1 MRTFWNVLWRS
12 HVLAFIYTAA
22 NALIGALVMQGV
34 EAPQATAA
42 NPTLLLVTTFA
53 SGFLLGAVLGPV
65 ASLLTGPR
73 LRSTLIWTVLIYL
86 NLGSVVLEG
95 YFFAPGLLPLA
106 LVPRILVLQALS
118 TLTAALG
125 IALLFPGPEEPT
137 NKSAGEKR
145 TPLSWTGRFL
155 ASAAAYLVFYYG
167 FGAINYALVTGPYY
181 ETHGGLAVPAPG
193 TVIAVEAVRSVLII
207 LSLLPLI
214 ASLHLPKRKLAVRC
228 GLLLFMIGGVVPLL
242 AQSTALPPVLL
253 VASGVE
259 IFFQNFLTGVVAAW
273 LLWRPAAP
281 AAPLRAMPVAEVAD
295 HA

>member
-1 MRTFWNVLWRS
+1 MRKFWNVLWRS
-12 HVLAFIYTAA
+12 LVLALIYTAA

-34 EAPQATAA
+34 AAPQATPA
-42 NPTLLLVTTFA
+42 NPTLLLATTFA

-65 ASLLTGPR
+65 ASLLTGSR
-73 LRSTLIWTVLIYL
+73 MRSILIWTVLIYL

-118 TLTAALG
+118 TVIAAIG
-125 IALLFPGPEEPT
+125 ITLLFPVPATPT
-137 NKSAGEKR
+137 NNRPAAHRS
-145 TPLSWTGRFL
+145 PLSWTGRFL

-181 ETHGGLAVPAPG
+181 ETHGGLAVPAPA
-193 TVIAVEAVRSVLII
+193 TVIAVEGVRSVLII

-214 ASLHLPKRKLAVRC
+214 TFLHLPRRKLAVRC
-228 GLLLFMIGGVVPLL
+228 GFLLFMIGGVLPLL
-242 AQSTALPPVLL
+242 SQTAALPPVLL

-259 IFFQNFLTGVVAAW
+259 IFFQNFLTGVVAAG

-281 AAPLRAMPVAEVAD
+281 AVPLRAVPVAEAAD